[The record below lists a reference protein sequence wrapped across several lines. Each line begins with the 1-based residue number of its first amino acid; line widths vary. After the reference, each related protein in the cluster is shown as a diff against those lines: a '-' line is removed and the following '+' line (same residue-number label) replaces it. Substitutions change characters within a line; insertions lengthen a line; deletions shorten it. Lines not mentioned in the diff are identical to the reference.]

1 MENDTPT
8 PDAGPAAAAETSAE
22 DPWAGISGLSCQ
34 LSVGLSVPR
43 FRVADLLSLDAGT
56 VIDSGANSAGP
67 VPMWVNGARIGIA
80 EFDVIGARL
89 AIRVKELG

>member
-1 MENDTPT
+1 MENDDL
-8 PDAGPAAAAETSAE
+8 DAGARAAGEPPAEY
-22 DPWAGISGLSCQ
+22 PWGNVSGLSCQ
-34 LSVGLSVPR
+34 LSVGLTVPR